1 MVVAYHPEPP
11 RADDYQSLRDNG
23 MWYQSWQSGYHDIL
37 KRGFPRPIDE
47 RTVLAE
53 LHSPNV
59 PDFMHGGGS
68 GEVPFLV
75 SEKARSAL
83 EESEIAGLEF
93 APVKVAKIATK
104 GKRQRSPLAGEP
116 EDAILRSR
124 GVSLDLTPTLFAAY
138 VVGRVTALPEYE
150 SGRHPTDVVSP
161 FELAPPEEPC
171 DIWRPDYRGESF
183 SAWVFCS
190 PKFKAVCEEASLSN
204 IAFVPFESFMDA
216 FRIAANKRLQTTP
229 ASGRP

>member
-1 MVVAYHPEPP
+1 MVDAYHPESLPS
-11 RADDYQSLRDNG
+11 DDYGSIRVNG

-59 PDFMHGGGS
+59 PDFLHGGGS

-75 SEKARSAL
+75 SDKARCAL
-83 EESEIAGLEF
+83 EQSQVVGLEF
-93 APVKVAKIATK
+93 VPVQVTRIASK
-104 GKRQRSPLAGEP
+104 GKRQRALQSGEP

-124 GVSLDLTPTLFAAY
+124 GVPLELAPKLFAAY
-138 VVGRVTALPEYE
+138 VIGRVAALPEYE
-150 SGRHPTDVVSP
+150 SGRHPTGVVSP
-161 FELAPPEEPC
+161 FELATPEQPC
-171 DIWRPDYRGESF
+171 DVWRPQYEDKPF
-183 SAWVFCS
+183 SAWVFCT
-190 PKFKAVCEEASLSN
+190 PRFKAVCEEAGLSN
-204 IAFVPFESFMDA
+204 ITFVPFDA
-216 FRIAANKRLQTTP
+216 FMGAFRMAANRRLQGTP